1 MDQEETKRILD
12 LLNRIGQGD
21 DKAAEELY
29 RAYHAYLHNFVRHH
43 PSYRPPTEA
52 DVEEVVQETFLAV
65 CKNSGSFRGQSSFKS
80 YLSQIALNKAVD
92 WARKNKPKNGP
103 QFQSLDD
110 DQQDEEFAKDAPGNI
125 PDEAW
130 NLPDE
135 LLYAKQ
141 RHQALSD
148 CRTKL
153 PRKQADAVFWVML
166 QEESVEQA
174 AKHLGVPAGT
184 VKSQLFSA
192 REKLLKCLKA
202 KLGGHGH
209 A

>member
-1 MDQEETKRILD
+1 MDPEETKRIQD

-29 RAYHAYLHNFVRHH
+29 RAHHAYLRNFVRHH
-43 PSYRPPTEA
+43 PKYSPPTEA
-52 DVEEVVQETFLAV
+52 DVEEVVQDAFLAV
-65 CKNSGSFRGQSSFKS
+65 CKNPSGFRGQSSFKS

-92 WARKNKPKNGP
+92 WARKNKPKNRP
-103 QFQSLDD
+103 QFQSLDER
-110 DQQDEEFAKDAPGNI
+110 QQDEEPAEGAAGNI

-130 NLPDE
+130 NLPE

-141 RHQALSD
+141 RAKALSD
-148 CRTKL
+148 CWTKL
-153 PRKQADAVFWVML
+153 PKKQADAVFWVML
-166 QEESVEQA
+166 QGESVEQA
-174 AKHLGVPAGT
+174 AQHLGVPAGT

-192 REKLLKCLKA
+192 RKNLLKCLKA

>member
-1 MDQEETKRILD
+1 M
-12 LLNRIGQGD
+12 GQGD
-21 DKAAEELY
+21 DKAAEELC
-29 RAYHAYLHNFVRHH
+29 RAYHAYVRNFVRHH
-43 PSYRPPTEA
+43 PQYRPPTEA
-52 DVEEVVQETFLAV
+52 DIEDVVQETFLAIW
-65 CKNSGSFRGQSSFKS
+65 KNPGGFRGQSSFKS
-80 YLSQIALNKAVD
+80 YLSRIALNKAVD
-92 WARKNKPKNGP
+92 WARKNRPKNGP

-110 DQQDEEFAKDAPGNI
+110 DQQDEELAKNAPGNI
-125 PDEAW
+125 PDEDW
-130 NLPDE
+130 DLPE

-153 PRKQADAVFWVML
+153 PKKQADAVFWVML
-166 QEESVEQA
+166 QEESVEQVA
-174 AKHLGVPAGT
+174 ERLGIPAGT

-192 REKLLKCLKA
+192 RKNLLKCLQA

>member
-1 MDQEETKRILD
+1 MDPEETKRIQD

-29 RAYHAYLHNFVRHH
+29 RAYHAYLRNFVRHH
-43 PSYRPPTEA
+43 PKYSPATEA
-52 DVEEVVQETFLAV
+52 DVEDVVQETFLAV
-65 CKNSGSFRGQSSFKS
+65 CKNPGGFRGQSSFKS
-80 YLSQIALNKAVD
+80 YLSQIALNKAVN
-92 WARKNKPKNGP
+92 WARKNRPNNGP
-103 QFQSLDD
+103 RFQPLDE
-110 DQQDEEFAKDAPGNI
+110 DQQDDESDNDATGNI

-130 NLPDE
+130 SLPE

-141 RHQALSD
+141 RSQALSD
-148 CRTKL
+148 CRDKL
-153 PRKQADAVFWVML
+153 PRKQAEAIFWVML
-166 QEESVEQA
+166 QEESVEQVA
-174 AKHLGVPAGT
+174 ERLGIPAGT

-192 REKLLKCLKA
+192 RKNLLKCLKA

>member
-1 MDQEETKRILD
+1 M
-12 LLNRIGQGD
+12 GQGD

-29 RAYHAYLHNFVRHH
+29 RAHHAYVRNFVRHH
-43 PSYRPPTEA
+43 PHYHPPTEA
-52 DVEEVVQETFLAV
+52 DVEDVVQETFLAIW
-65 CKNSGSFRGQSSFKS
+65 KNPAGFRGESSFKS
-80 YLSQIALNKAVD
+80 YLSRIALNKAID
-92 WARKNKPKNGP
+92 WARKNRPKNGP
-103 QFQSLDD
+103 QFQSLDE
-110 DQQDEEFAKDAPGNI
+110 DQQDDELAKDAPGNI

-130 NLPDE
+130 DLPE

-141 RHQALSD
+141 RHQALFD

-153 PRKQADAVFWVML
+153 PQKQADAVFWVML

-192 REKLLKCLKA
+192 RKNLLKCLKA